1 MSRGLSK
8 QQIVILRTVAG
19 MREGAGLLS
28 RVNKAVK
35 AELYPECR
43 KTYRTESNLT
53 HTKVRYWHKG
63 EIVSPE
69 TVFTH
74 RARKASA
81 RVSICRAI
89 KSLIE
94 RGLLMRDGYLFITEA
109 GKDVLSVNDPWKADT
124 LSVNALCSLS

>member
-1 MSRGLSK
+1 MSENLSP
-8 QQIVILRTVAG
+8 VRAL
-19 MREGAGLLS
+19 
-28 RVNKAVK
+28 NKAVK

-109 GKDVLSVNDPWKADT
+109 GKDVLSVNDPWEADT
-124 LSVNALCSLS
+124 LSVNAAGNC

>member
-35 AELYPECR
+35 AELYPEFS
-43 KTYRTESNLT
+43 KSYRSESNLA

-69 TVFTH
+69 TAFTH

-109 GKDVLSVNDPWKADT
+109 GKDVLSVNEPWKADT
-124 LSVNALCSLS
+124 LSVNAAGNC

>member
-124 LSVNALCSLS
+124 LSVNAADNC

>member
-109 GKDVLSVNDPWKADT
+109 GKDVLSVNDPWEADT
-124 LSVNALCSLS
+124 LSVNAADNC

>member
-35 AELYPECR
+35 AELYPEFS
-43 KTYRTESNLT
+43 KKYRTEANMS

-63 EIVSPE
+63 EIV
-69 TVFTH
+69 
-74 RARKASA
+74 
-81 RVSICRAI
+81 
-89 KSLIE
+89 
-94 RGLLMRDGYLFITEA
+94 
-109 GKDVLSVNDPWKADT
+109 
-124 LSVNALCSLS
+124 